1 LYNGTLANA
10 DPRSTWLGEFI
21 DTQDMAEVR
30 LTTSVWLSL
39 FRLRPD
45 FFHFKLILTVL
56 TVLRDVNFFGSDSP
70 HFSDASLPS
79 TDLYHPNEKMRKAMH
94 AYVSQ
99 ESLAFSEHLGDDSCD
114 ELPDALLRLL
124 TLIATDIA
132 YYEDYMYHPLESVS
146 TKDAL
151 EALGVTLDCLLQIVA
166 NEKSREIATTWS
178 DSQMDVLAM
187 LTTTPLFK
195 IDETDLRDIQPPIKR
210 RVFLKTMSL
219 IGLVYK
225 PADPMPIATIPFRS
239 AMIKLLLQVYMD
251 GPYSKGQ
258 TEHEYRDSIALL
270 FSAYARG
277 DDLAYKTFR
286 TENVIPILC
295 NDLLEGY
302 DRTHYRRVG
311 DLAFRDWNPKY
322 PQHSDKGQ
330 IRGDCWSSRRF
341 LEHYLAHIPTDQ
353 EQASWSPTNIPSSN
367 ISLDKEYLFQPETL
381 YCLCSTLLLWSD
393 YDDKRTMLIW
403 LLKMN
408 PDAELWIDC
417 IQSLI
422 KLPQSGLSKYIE
434 PSWELRETEEEQIG
448 RLYQDIADIQTI
460 LGIDDARLEDPT
472 WKQIVHFNV
481 AKTDYWGNPI
491 KSVRSYYTD
500 LLL

>member
-1 LYNGTLANA
+1 MN
-10 DPRSTWLGEFI
+10 
-21 DTQDMAEVR
+21 TQDMAEVR

-39 FRLRPD
+39 FRFRPYL
-45 FFHFKLILTVL
+45 FHFKSIFTILTI
-56 TVLRDVNFFGSDSP
+56 LRDVNFYGSDSP
-70 HFSDASLPS
+70 DFSDRSLPS
-79 TDLYHPNEKMRKAMH
+79 TDLYHPNEEMCKAMH
-94 AYVSQ
+94 AHVSK
-99 ESLAFSEHLGDDSCD
+99 ESLATSEDLDDDSCD

-124 TLIATDIA
+124 TLIATNIA
-132 YYEDYMYHPLESVS
+132 FGKSGIFNGNVYSLLEGVSVEDSF
-146 TKDAL
+146 
-151 EALGVTLDCLLQIVA
+151 EALDVILDCLLQTVA
-166 NEKSREIATTWS
+166 NDRVHGRATAWS
-178 DSQMDVLAM
+178 DPQKDMLVK

-195 IDETDLRDIQPPIKR
+195 IDETKLRDILLSVKR
-210 RVFLKTMSL
+210 RVCLKAMSL

-225 PADPMPIATIPFRS
+225 PTDPLPTATIPFRS
-239 AMIKLLLQVYMD
+239 VMIKPLLRVYVD
-251 GPYSKGQ
+251 GPDAKGQ
-258 TEHEYRDSIALL
+258 PSHEYNDSIALL

-277 DDLAYKTFR
+277 DDLAYKAFR